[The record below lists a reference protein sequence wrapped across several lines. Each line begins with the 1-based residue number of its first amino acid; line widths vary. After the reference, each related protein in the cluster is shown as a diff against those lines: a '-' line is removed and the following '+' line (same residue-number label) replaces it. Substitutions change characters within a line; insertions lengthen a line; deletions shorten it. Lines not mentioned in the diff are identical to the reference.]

1 MGYDAVRLFVE
12 RARAISPN
20 FDLTSEN
27 AWSTVE
33 ICRRLDGLPLALELA
48 SARVNVLTVQ
58 EITVRLNDRF
68 ALLISTQHRGLEPR
82 HHTLRAAIDW
92 SYTLLTAEEQILLN
106 RLAVFTT
113 GFTLDTAEAVC
124 SGEGIGEGRTLD
136 LLSSLVDKSL
146 IIADTIGHA
155 QARYRLLETI
165 REYAL
170 EKLDEAG
177 EAARL
182 RDRHLDLFLARAEE
196 AAPKLGEAYQQ
207 LWLNWLEGDHGNL
220 RAALA
225 WSLEGT
231 PDSRHIEA
239 GLRIASA
246 LVRFWEIRGYLQE
259 GLGWFERLLA
269 QADEEISP
277 VVRVNAFVFASFLTL
292 FVGNAQASIAYGREA
307 VEVAEAVVDEGNPVL
322 AFALAGL
329 ATGAQAAGD
338 YQTAFPIAERV
349 IRLYRESGP
358 PFYLGM
364 ALLAQGENAIQLGY
378 YDTARER
385 LAESLVLARQDGDAF
400 RIAHTF
406 NTLGDLARM
415 EQNYAEAASAYENS
429 AALLRELGALHDLAS
444 ILGNLGYTWL
454 HLGNGERANNFFSES
469 MAIHQ
474 AQLNKPG
481 MTESLIGFAATAV
494 MGGLPAAGVRLLAA
508 AAAISRQ
515 PAASVWLATRMEV
528 ERYLDL
534 ARARLTDSEFQAE
547 QAAGRAMS
555 LEQAVDY
562 AQNLPLKPG
571 IAPAA
576 RETPD
581 GLTGRERQVVA
592 LIGQGKTNGEIAI
605 ELVLSKRTVETH
617 VSNILSKLGLT
628 SRSQVMR
635 WAIDHGL
642 TQKPA

>member
-1 MGYDAVRLFVE
+1 
-12 RARAISPN
+12 
-20 FDLTSEN
+20 
-27 AWSTVE
+27 
-33 ICRRLDGLPLALELA
+33 
-48 SARVNVLTVQ
+48 
-58 EITVRLNDRF
+58 
-68 ALLISTQHRGLEPR
+68 
-82 HHTLRAAIDW
+82 
-92 SYTLLTAEEQILLN
+92 
-106 RLAVFTT
+106 
-113 GFTLDTAEAVC
+113 
-124 SGEGIGEGRTLD
+124 
-136 LLSSLVDKSL
+136 
-146 IIADTIGHA
+146 
-155 QARYRLLETI
+155 
-165 REYAL
+165 
-170 EKLDEAG
+170 
-177 EAARL
+177 
-182 RDRHLDLFLARAEE
+182 
-196 AAPKLGEAYQQ
+196 
-207 LWLNWLEGDHGNL
+207 
-220 RAALA
+220 
-225 WSLEGT
+225 
-231 PDSRHIEA
+231 
-239 GLRIASA
+239 
-246 LVRFWEIRGYLQE
+246 
-259 GLGWFERLLA
+259 
-269 QADEEISP
+269 
-277 VVRVNAFVFASFLTL
+277 
-292 FVGNAQASIAYGREA
+292 
-307 VEVAEAVVDEGNPVL
+307 
-322 AFALAGL
+322 
-329 ATGAQAAGD
+329 
-338 YQTAFPIAERV
+338 
-349 IRLYRESGP
+349 
-358 PFYLGM
+358 M